1 MCGDQPNQ
9 SQHNHNQYG
18 HSRRQSS
25 MVSEQSQPSSMSPRR
40 KPVSTQSIRTSNGTD
55 STNVSMSSGRVSE
68 ATNITHPPSYSKKFV
83 VVGDGGCGKTCLLIS
98 YAQGYFPEVGIL
110 FFIVLLLEDLDPRSI
125 DACCR
130 TFIYILTLSRVEI
143 RTNCIRELHHTDY
156 TCPIGKACRARTLGY
171 SRPGGVRPA
180 PSTVIPGNRPS
191 FRLLCH

>member
-1 MCGDQPNQ
+1 MSVRMCGDQPNQ

-110 FFIVLLLEDLDPRSI
+110 FFHCFVARRSRSSI
-125 DACCR
+125 DRCMLPYLY
-130 TFIYILTLSRVEI
+130 IYTDIVSR
-143 RTNCIRELHHTDY
+143 RNTY
-156 TCPIGKACRARTLGY
+156 QPY
-171 SRPGGVRPA
+171 SRTI
-180 PSTVIPGNRPS
+180 SH
-191 FRLLCH
+191 RLHMSHRESL